1 MEKKKWLFYG
11 LGVLIIVIMIGIV
24 YFIDIKIDEKKDE
37 KVHTTFKEEY
47 ESYNDI
53 KNDNGDVIEVSIP
66 SNNTIQE
73 VADKEIIS
81 VLEEKTGIVY
91 FGFPTCP
98 WCRNIIG
105 ILTELANEKN
115 IPIYYFNPQNI
126 RNDDNDTYQKL
137 LKRLDNYLETDD
149 NGKKVLYVPDVYFIK
164 DGKIVGH
171 HLGSLDSQTDPYE
184 KLNESQEKEL
194 KELYQKYI
202 DEIVK

>member
-1 MEKKKWLFYG
+1 
-11 LGVLIIVIMIGIV
+11 MIGIV

-137 LKRLDNYLETDD
+137 LKRLDSYLETDD

>member
-137 LKRLDNYLETDD
+137 LKRLDSYLETDD